1 MKYSNPDYLTLGA
14 FYRRFEGGAGWW
26 KKYISTKKLSQQA
39 TSLLLKAKIINYAS
53 GSITVV
59 GYEKNSSKLHLRTPL
74 QSALCQFIGQPLN

>member
-1 MKYSNPDYLTLGA
+1 MKSSNPDYFTLGA
-14 FYRRFEGGAGWW
+14 FYRRFEEGLGDE
-26 KKYISTKKLSQQA
+26 KKIFPQKKLSQQA

-53 GSITVV
+53 RSITVV

>member
-1 MKYSNPDYLTLGA
+1 M
-14 FYRRFEGGAGWW
+14 

-59 GYEKNSSKLHLRTPL
+59 GYEKNSSTLHLRTPL